1 MQALGRH
8 LLVDLYDC
16 DRERLDDP
24 DYIAAELQAAATA
37 AGARVLGTAFH
48 RFNPGGV
55 TGVLIVQESHLAVHT
70 WPERGYAALDLF
82 TCGHQTDPWAAYQRL
97 KDALGAM
104 RDNVVEVSRGL
115 DAVGDR
121 YSAPSN
127 MQRK

>member
-8 LLVDLYDC
+8 LLVDLYGC
-16 DRERLDDP
+16 DRARLDDP

-37 AGARVLGTAFH
+37 AGTRVLGTAFH
-48 RFNPGGV
+48 RFSPGGV
-55 TGVLIVQESHLAVHT
+55 TGVLIVQESHLAIHT

-82 TCGHQTDPWAAYQRL
+82 TCGEQTDPWAAYQRL
-97 KDALGAM
+97 KDAFSAM

-115 DAVGDR
+115 NR

>member
-8 LLVDLYDC
+8 LLVDLYGC
-16 DRERLDDP
+16 DHTRLDDP

-37 AGARVLGTAFH
+37 AGTRVLGTAFH
-48 RFNPGGV
+48 RFSPGGV

-82 TCGHQTDPWAAYQRL
+82 TCGHQTDPWAAYRRL
-97 KDALGAM
+97 KDAFGAM

-115 DAVGDR
+115 DAVRDR
-121 YSAPSN
+121 
-127 MQRK
+127 

>member
-8 LLVDLYDC
+8 LLVDLYGC
-16 DRERLDDP
+16 NRTRLDDP

-37 AGARVLGTAFH
+37 AGTRVLGTAFH

-97 KDALGAM
+97 KCAFGAV

-115 DAVGDR
+115 DVLRVVGDR
-121 YSAPSN
+121 
-127 MQRK
+127 